1 MIATELVSM
10 TEIRARGSKFFA
22 ASNGT
27 SGVIV
32 LVTASGEIY
41 PYKYVGVIARRTSHL
56 AAVNIWPHRF
66 EFNELYKMAI
76 GKVEKHFVGYRQ
88 DRRCKTGWRKL

>member
-10 TEIRARGSKFFA
+10 TEIRARGGKFFA

-32 LVTASGEIY
+32 LVTASGEVY
-41 PYKYVGVIARRTSHL
+41 PYKYVGVIARGIASYG
-56 AAVNIWPHRF
+56 VIKNIWPHRV
-66 EFNELYKMAI
+66 EFNQLYNMAM
-76 GKVEKHFVGYRQ
+76 GKAGYKQ
-88 DRRCKTGWRKL
+88 DRRCKIGWRKL

>member
-10 TEIRARGSKFFA
+10 TEIRARGGKFFA

-32 LVTASGEIY
+32 LVTASGEVY

-56 AAVNIWPHRF
+56 AAVNIWPHRV
-66 EFNELYKMAI
+66 EFNQLYNMAM
-76 GKVEKHFVGYRQ
+76 GKAGYKQ
-88 DRRCKTGWRKL
+88 DRRCKIGWRKL